1 MFTNEAVQTITT
13 NSCGAMFDHFGPAL
27 HDDDDD
33 RDDDPVPDTHS
44 AHGNLLRAPPAAR
57 A

>member
-33 RDDDPVPDTHS
+33 D
-44 AHGNLLRAPPAAR
+44 RASNWLDLASSLAAI
-57 A
+57 AN